1 MEPGTSREL
10 HVRVEERIRYWR
22 VVVERVLETDSSVIA
37 FGRRDRQPVVVKVIK
52 NTGDEWR
59 SGAILDAFEGRG
71 VVKVYEYVEGAML
84 LERLSPGDSL
94 VGVALDGRDY
104 QATETLADVIGRI
117 SPRPSVD
124 AVPTVQDWAKGF
136 ERYASSGDGQIPR
149 NLSERAHRVYSEL
162 CASQSHPRLLHG
174 DLHHY
179 NVLLDSDR
187 GWLAIDPKG
196 VVGELEYEVGAVLR
210 NPYERPEL
218 FTVPSTIQKRLER
231 FACKLNLDARRI
243 LAWSFAQAVLSA
255 IWSIED
261 GFPVGPRNPWLALAD
276 ALLPMLEHR
285 A

>member
-1 MEPGTSREL
+1 MKSATPREL
-10 HVRVEERIRYWR
+10 HVRVDERIRDWR

-37 FGRRDRQPVVVKVIK
+37 FGRRDLQPVVVKVIK
-52 NTGDEWR
+52 NPGDEWH

-71 VVKVYEYVEGAML
+71 VVRVYEYVEGAML

-94 VGVALDGRDY
+94 VGVTLDGRDD
-104 QATETLADVIGRI
+104 QATEILVDVIGRI
-117 SPRPSVD
+117 SPGPSVD
-124 AVPTVQDWAKGF
+124 AVPTVEDWAKGF
-136 ERYASSGDGQIPR
+136 ERYASSGDGQIPKH
-149 NLSERAHRVYSEL
+149 LFERAHRVYSEL
-162 CASQSHPRLLHG
+162 CASQSQPRLLHG

-179 NVLLDSDR
+179 NVLLDSER

-218 FTVPSTIQKRLER
+218 FTDPSTIQKRLER

-261 GFPVGPRNPWLALAD
+261 GFPVGPRNPWITLAD
-276 ALLPMLEHR
+276 ALRPMLE